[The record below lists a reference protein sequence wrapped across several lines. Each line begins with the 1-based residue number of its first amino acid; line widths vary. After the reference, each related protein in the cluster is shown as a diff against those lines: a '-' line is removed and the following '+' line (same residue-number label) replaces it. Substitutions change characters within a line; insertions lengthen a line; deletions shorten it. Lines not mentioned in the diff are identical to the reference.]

1 MAAKSLGEMMKVL
14 SSWEWSI
21 SCWMRI
27 VWNFKSIWVVAV
39 VLFYFKKEWNDINK
53 ATADFMLEQPWLSLF
68 FYPYKR
74 DCSADYG
81 WLVCAVIY
89 YIQKN
94 NSGDFYEKIRLDKMV
109 DRDSGNA
116 RHCVGNLCGSYNRY
130 LGIWCIYL
138 PADCDFRIGL
148 WYANRDAGTE

>member
-74 DCSADYG
+74 DCSADYVEQIRC
-81 WLVCAVIY
+81 WWSR
-89 YIQKN
+89 
-94 NSGDFYEKIRLDKMV
+94 SGA
-109 DRDSGNA
+109 SGK
-116 RHCVGNLCGSYNRY
+116 S
-130 LGIWCIYL
+130 
-138 PADCDFRIGL
+138 IGKS
-148 WYANRDAGTE
+148 RDAGVAQFAGKDDEVINSISKWVYLLCIWRIYLHQIYWNLQHLALKWLR